1 MFLINCFS
9 PTYAQKLDADS
20 LKTLLIE
27 SKDTTRIRILN
38 QLADVLNSKSPV
50 QSIEYGQEAYE
61 LAKQIDNPN
70 GMVLALYRIGISQGF
85 NNDYGK
91 AIEYLMQ
98 SGRLAEEIGDK
109 KTAANCYTNIGGAY
123 YVSNNYEQQLNF
135 YLRSLKLYQALDDKK
150 GIGSIL
156 SGIGGVYASTSQYD
170 LAMENYTEATRYL
183 KEIDDRN
190 QMAKVYVN
198 IGNLYNSK
206 KEFSTALQFFTEAFD
221 LFKELD
227 NNRGMAASKS
237 GKGEAY
243 FQQGNYSLAEI
254 NLKEGLQINRKSNHQ
269 YSVAEN
275 LILLGKIVLAENRF
289 DQAFEYFNEAIR
301 LSQELNSKSN
311 LSKIY
316 LQLANLHQMK
326 SDYKSA
332 FTFYK
337 LHKSYNDSILNIEKT
352 KQLQSLQLKFESEK
366 KEKEIQILK
375 SEKTLSNIYIKVAIL
390 AFLVTLVIGVLS
402 FIWYRTSSRTKRQL
416 EIERMRNHIAQDL
429 HDDIGSTLSS
439 INMISRMNSQD
450 VLNGGV
456 ASTSFAQIED
466 HSGKMLSQMVD
477 IIWSINP
484 GNDTLDEIVL
494 HMKEFAA
501 DILEPKNIDYCFH
514 ESGNV
519 KNQKIDATIRKNLYL
534 IFKEALNNAMKYSQC
549 TTIDITLKLTTSL
562 LALDLVDNGT
572 GFSINEVKLGNG
584 LNNMKARANLM
595 KGVLKIE
602 SAQGK
607 GTRLSIAVQIA

>member
-1 MFLINCFS
+1 MIICFS
-9 PTYAQKLDADS
+9 STFAQQLNADS

-27 SKDTTRIRILN
+27 SKDTTRVRILN
-38 QLADVLNSKSPV
+38 QLADVFKSKAPV

-61 LAKQIDNPN
+61 LAKKNDHPK
-70 GMVLALYRIGISQGF
+70 GMVLAFYRIGMAQGF

-91 AIEYLMQ
+91 AIEYLTQ
-98 SGRLAEEIGDK
+98 SGKLAEEIGDK
-109 KTAANCYTNIGGAY
+109 KTAANCYMNIGGAY
-123 YVSNNYEQQLNF
+123 SVSNNYEQQLNF
-135 YLRSLKLYQALDDKK
+135 YLKSLGFYQALDDKK
-150 GIGSIL
+150 GIGLIL
-156 SGIGGVYASTSQYD
+156 MGIGNAYTYTTQYD
-170 LAMENYTEATRYL
+170 LAMENYTEAIRYF
-183 KEIDDRN
+183 KELNDRN

-198 IGNLYNSK
+198 IGGLYNSK
-206 KEFSTALQFFTEAFD
+206 KEFGKALQFFTKAFD

-227 NNRGMAASKS
+227 NNRGMAASLS
-237 GKGEAY
+237 GKGDVY
-243 FQQGNYSLAEI
+243 FQQGNYALAET

-275 LILLGKIVLAENRF
+275 LILLGKVVLAENKF
-289 DQAFEYFNEAIR
+289 DDATGHFNEAITI
-301 LSQELNSKSN
+301 SQELNSKSN
-311 LSKIY
+311 LSAIY

-337 LHKSYNDSILNIEKT
+337 LYKSYNDSILNIEKT

-402 FIWYRTSSRTKRQL
+402 FIWYRTISRTKRQL

-450 VLNGGV
+450 LLSGS

-484 GNDTLDEIVL
+484 GNDTLNEVLL

-501 DILEPKNIDYCFH
+501 DILEPKNIDYYFH

-549 TTIDITLKLTTSL
+549 TTIQITLTLTASL
-562 LALDLVDNGT
+562 LTLDIVDNGT
-572 GFSINEVKLGNG
+572 GFSMNEVKLGNG
-584 LNNMKARANLM
+584 LNNMEARAKLM
-595 KGVLKIE
+595 KGLLKIE
-602 SAQGK
+602 STQGK
-607 GTRLSIAVQIA
+607 GTRLSIVVQIA